1 MKTLMKD
8 IIDKLSKMGE
18 SNDKFEREAA
28 EMLELERKQMLDF
41 AMTCMTEMDVYK
53 NGMNSSVDRAIEEI
67 FKNKYP
73 QNHEQ

>member
-8 IIDKLSKMGE
+8 IVDKLSRMGE
-18 SNDKFEREAA
+18 SNEKFERESA
-28 EMLELERKQMLDF
+28 EMLELEKKQMLDF
-41 AMTCMTEMDVYK
+41 AMACMTEMDVYK
-53 NGMNSSVDRAIEEI
+53 NGMNFSVDRAIEEI